1 MSTVQQTERP
11 YTAEDLAT
19 MPADGRRYEV
29 IGGEL
34 IVTPAP
40 STKHQWVSAEL
51 MSRIRAFGLQEHLGV
66 AFPAP
71 LDVRL
76 GRHDIVEPDIVFVLR
91 EHIHIV
97 VEWGIEGSPDLLIEV
112 VSPGSRAI
120 DRIRKAAI
128 YSSNGVIEYWLVD
141 PRAKSILAQE
151 LVSGEYV
158 PISMAEGKVVSRVLN
173 GLLIDPRDIFAF
185 PDWMAKFSE

>member
-19 MPADGRRYEV
+19 MPDDGRRYEV

-40 STKHQWVSAEL
+40 STKHQWVSGEL
-51 MSRIRAFGLQEHLGV
+51 MARIRAFGLRGDIGV
-66 AFPAP
+66 AFSAP

-97 VEWGIEGSPDLLIEV
+97 EDRGIEGSPDLLIEV
-112 VSPGSRAI
+112 VSPGSRGI
-120 DRIRKAAI
+120 DRVRKAAL
-128 YSSNGVIEYWLVD
+128 YSGNGVLEYWIVD
-141 PRAKSILAQE
+141 PFAKSILAQE

-158 PISMAEGKVVSRVLN
+158 PIPMAEGKVVSRVLN